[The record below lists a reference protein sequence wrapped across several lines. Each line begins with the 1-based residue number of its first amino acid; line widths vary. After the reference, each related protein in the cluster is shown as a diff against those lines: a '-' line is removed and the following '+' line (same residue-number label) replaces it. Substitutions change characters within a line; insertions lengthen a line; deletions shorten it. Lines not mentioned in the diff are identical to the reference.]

1 MRKYQF
7 VLILIA
13 VTLIKI
19 SPLQG
24 QNQYSSDITPAAE
37 RIWIYLPFIGDKPF
51 AVVANHTSMVEDTHL
66 VDTLVG
72 MNYNLK
78 KIFSPEHG
86 FRGKADAGTYL
97 YNSTDTVTGLPV
109 ISLYGDNRKPKHRHL
124 EDVDIVLFDLQDVG
138 ARFYTYFSTLT
149 YVMEACAETNTRL
162 VVLDRPNPNGFY
174 VDGPMLEPG
183 HESFVGMHPIPVV
196 HGMTAAEYAQMVN
209 DEGWINGDCDL
220 IWVLAENY
228 THDKYYKLPVKP
240 SPNLPDMA
248 SVYLYPSLC
257 FFEGTTVSVGRG
269 TEHPFSIY
277 GHPRLDYGDYTFV
290 PQPNEGSRHPK
301 LQGEECRGEKLVDY
315 GRSFQEKPHQLNLEW
330 LIKAYH
336 SLKGEGEF
344 FNSYFDKLAGSSR
357 LRQQIKKGM
366 TAEQIRETWE
376 EDLKEFRQLRKKYL
390 LYPDFE

>member
-13 VTLIKI
+13 VVFFKI
-19 SPLQG
+19 LPLQG
-24 QNQYSSDITPAAE
+24 QNQYSNDITPAAE
-37 RIWIYLPFIGDKPF
+37 RIWIYLPFVGDKPF
-51 AVVANHTSMVEDTHL
+51 AVVANHTSKIGDTHL
-66 VDTLVG
+66 VDTLVS

-109 ISLYGDNRKPKHRHL
+109 ISLYGDNRKPKPRQL
-124 EDVDIVLFDLQDVG
+124 EDVEIVVFDLQDVG

-162 VVLDRPNPNGFY
+162 IILDRPNPNGFY
-174 VDGPMLEPG
+174 VDGPMLKPS
-183 HESFVGMHPIPVV
+183 HKSFVGMHPIPVV
-196 HGMTAAEYAQMVN
+196 HGMTAAEYAHMVN

-228 THDKYYKLPVKP
+228 THEKYYKLPVKP

-257 FFEGTTVSVGRG
+257 FFEGTSVSVGRG

-277 GHPRLDYGDYTFV
+277 GHPQLDYGDYTFV
-290 PQPNEGSRHPK
+290 PQPGEGSQHPK
-301 LQGEECRGEKLVDY
+301 QQGKVCRGEKLTNY
-315 GRSFQEKPHQLNLEW
+315 GRNFQNKPHQLHLDW

-336 SLKGEGEF
+336 SLKEKDKF
-344 FNSYFDKLAGSSR
+344 FNSYFDKLAGSTQ
-357 LRQQIKKGM
+357 LRQQIEKGM
-366 TAEQIRETWE
+366 TAAQIRKTWE
-376 EDLKEFRQLRKKYL
+376 DDLKEFRQLRKKYL
-390 LYPDFE
+390 LYPDFK